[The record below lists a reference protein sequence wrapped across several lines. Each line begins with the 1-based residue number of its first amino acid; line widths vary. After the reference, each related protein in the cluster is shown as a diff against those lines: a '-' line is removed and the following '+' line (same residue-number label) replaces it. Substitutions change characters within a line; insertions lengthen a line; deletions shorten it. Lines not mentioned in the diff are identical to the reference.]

1 MKHAVF
7 GPTKTSSG
15 DYYADLGYVSSCLKA
30 VSDVSAF
37 ILGGGKGVEQLAER
51 YARDAGID
59 VELVRPDFH
68 SLFGSKTKNPRVSIN
83 SIPVAL
89 RQTIFAQRN
98 DEIINKAD
106 RVVFF
111 WDGEFLEIG
120 QLISRAKALQKPVM
134 IFPV

>member
-1 MKHAVF
+1 MRHAVF
-7 GPTKTSSG
+7 GPTKTSRG
-15 DYYADLGYVSSCLKA
+15 DYYVDLGYVSSCLKS

-51 YARDAGID
+51 YAHDAGID
-59 VELVRPDFH
+59 VELVRPNFH
-68 SLFGSKTKNPRVSIN
+68 SLFHSKTKNPRVSIN
-83 SIPVAL
+83 SIPIAL

-106 RVVFF
+106 RVVVF
-111 WDGEFLEIG
+111 WDGEFIEIG
-120 QLISRAKALQKPVM
+120 QLILRAKTLKKLVI